1 MGSLYSKNKAV
12 SRLIGGFIGLS
23 LASAGALAAGTL
35 GELNAQGAVQISGG
49 VSHQAPFSVT
59 DKTYA
64 LFSGDTISTG
74 QGSAVVSVFPIGKIG
89 LAKDSVARLSG
100 AGSSLEVALQRGA
113 VLYSV
118 KPGSDLSIQAGGLSL
133 RPAAANIRKVAAD
146 GGLDNYTGF
155 VSGWVSVDKD
165 GLVKVSANTGSV
177 QVMRGGQIM
186 NVVDRGQSMAFRGEG
201 GRFVKVQA
209 EAITGSAV
217 GGGLFTTGMIV
228 MGAIGLTAGGV
239 MIANATSGGGGGGQ
253 NRPASP

>member
-1 MGSLYSKNKAV
+1 MASSYSK
-12 SRLIGGFIGLS
+12 SRAMSRVIGGFIGFAM
-23 LASAGALAAGTL
+23 ASAGALAAGTL
-35 GELNAQGAVQISGG
+35 GELSAQGTVQISGG
-49 VSHQAPFSVT
+49 VNHQAPFSVT

-100 AGSSLEVALQRGA
+100 AGSSLEVALQTGA

-133 RPAAANIRKVAAD
+133 RPAAANIRKVAAE
-146 GGLDNYTGF
+146 GGLKDTGL

-177 QVMRGGQIM
+177 RVQHGGQLM
-186 NVVDRGQSMAFRGEG
+186 SVVDRGQSMAFHGDSG
-201 GRFVKVQA
+201 QFVKVQA
-209 EAITGSAV
+209 EAV
-217 GGGLFTTGMIV
+217 GGVDGGGPSTTAKIV
-228 MGAIGLTAGGV
+228 MGAIGLTIGGV
-239 MIANATSGGGGGGQ
+239 IIANATSGGGGGGG
-253 NRPASP
+253 NNPPASP